1 MEKESKAY
9 RFDYYVLLFFLT
21 SFAGWIWEVVLFLFT
36 EHRFVNRGVYE
47 GPYLPI
53 YGVGG
58 LLLCLLLRSMQK
70 KPFWV
75 FFCSALICG
84 ILEYFS
90 GALLEYKWGVRWWDY
105 SGHFMN
111 IKGRVCLLGVTAFGA
126 GGVLLVCLF
135 LPCYER
141 IYKKLPA
148 KWRNL
153 LCLLLTLV
161 FVADA
166 AWCAMHPN
174 VGKGIVFW

>member
-1 MEKESKAY
+1 MRKERKAY
-9 RFDYYVLLFFLT
+9 RFDYYALLFFLT
-21 SFAGWIWEVVLFLFT
+21 SFAGWIWEVVLSLFT

-58 LLLCLLLRSMQK
+58 LLLCLLLCSMQK
-70 KPFWV
+70 KPVKV
-75 FFCSALICG
+75 FFSAGLVCG

-90 GALLEYKWGVRWWDY
+90 GLYLEHKWGVKWWDY

-111 IKGRVCLLGVTAFGA
+111 IKGRVCLLGVTAFGI
-126 GGVLLVCLF
+126 GGVFLVCLV
-135 LPCYER
+135 LPTYER
-141 IYKKLPA
+141 IYDKIPA

-153 LCLLLTLV
+153 LCLILTVV
-161 FVADA
+161 FVVDA

-174 VGKGIVFW
+174 MGDGIVF

>member
-1 MEKESKAY
+1 MKKESKAY

-58 LLLCLLLRSMQK
+58 LLLCLLLHSLQK
-70 KPFWV
+70 KPIKA
-75 FFCSALICG
+75 FFSAGLVCG

-90 GALLEYKWGVRWWDY
+90 GAFLEYKWGVRWWDY

-111 IKGRVCLLGVTAFGA
+111 IKGRVCLLGVMIFGL
-126 GGVLLVCLF
+126 GGMFLVCLF
-135 LPCYER
+135 LPCYKR
-141 IYKKLPA
+141 FYKKLPA

-161 FVADA
+161 FVIDA

-174 VGKGIVFW
+174 MGNGIVF

>member
-1 MEKESKAY
+1 MEKERKAY
-9 RFDYYVLLFFLT
+9 RFDYYALLFFLT
-21 SFAGWIWEVVLFLFT
+21 SFAGWLWEVLLFLFT

-58 LLLCLLLRSMQK
+58 LLLCLVLRSMQK
-70 KPFWV
+70 RPFGV
-75 FFCSALICG
+75 FICAGGICG

-90 GALLEYKWGVRWWDY
+90 GMFLEYKWGVRWWDY

-111 IKGRVCLLGVTAFGA
+111 IKGRVCLLGVAAFGA
-126 GGVLLVCLF
+126 GGMLLVCF
-135 LPCYER
+135 LLPVYER
-141 IYKKLPA
+141 FYEKIPE

-153 LCLLLTLV
+153 LCLVLLV
-161 FVADA
+161 IFAIDA

-174 VGKGIVFW
+174 VGDGIIY